1 VESKLP
7 RIELQDR
14 DMTQQIE
21 VEPTEVREIRASVR
35 DPRRA
40 GASKSENA
48 PHSAKRVFTTL
59 IVALVFA
66 FAVIAGLVY
75 LVDSA
80 AYQSTDDAFIDG
92 HIVPVSAQ
100 VAGRVQSVYVDDNQI
115 ANKTDLVVEL
125 DPRDFDAA
133 ARQKAAAVASSQA
146 QASAAQAALQQAI
159 AHVRT
164 EEATVE
170 SDEATAAADA
180 AQNDKA
186 QSDFKRFE
194 GLFKTKV
201 VSPQDVDQFRAAA
214 KSAQAT
220 LNAAEK
226 KVLSDEALVSEARA
240 QVDAFKGLVQ
250 SVNPQIHESDANLAT
265 AKLNQS
271 YTRILAPESGW
282 VTEKSV
288 VPGEYVQAGQSLF
301 ALVPKQVFI
310 TANFKEDQIGR
321 MRPGQPVKVE
331 VDALHGQKFRGH
343 VDSIQAGSGARF
355 SLLPPQNATGN
366 YVKVVQRVPV
376 KIVFDEPMNTGDGL
390 QVGPGE
396 SVVPTVKVSDPDYS
410 PIKVGIA
417 FVVIAIGVI
426 FIVNRGLRK
435 RPKAANIPIAK

>member
-1 VESKLP
+1 MP
-7 RIELQDR
+7 
-14 DMTQQIE
+14 QQIE
-21 VEPTEVREIRASVR
+21 LEQAEVRVPVR
-35 DPRRA
+35 DGSRVGP
-40 GASKSENA
+40 SKRENA
-48 PHSAKRVFTTL
+48 PHSAKHIFITF

-66 FAVIAGLVY
+66 LAVIVGLVY
-75 LVDSA
+75 MVNSA

-100 VAGRVQSVYVDDNQI
+100 VAGRVRSVYVDDNQSV
-115 ANKTDLVVEL
+115 NKTDLVVEL

-133 ARQKAAAVASSQA
+133 ARQKAAALASSQA
-146 QASAAQAALQQAI
+146 QAAAAQAALQVAI
-159 AHVRT
+159 AHVKT
-164 EEATVE
+164 EQATVE
-170 SDEATAAADA
+170 SDQATAAADA

-186 QSDFKRFE
+186 QSDLKRYE
-194 GLFKTKV
+194 ELFKTKV

-220 LNAAEK
+220 LVAAEK
-226 KVLSDEALVSEARA
+226 KTLSDEALVSEARA
-240 QVDAFKGLVQ
+240 QVDAYAGLVQ
-250 SVNPQIHESDANLAT
+250 SVNAQIHESDANLAT
-265 AKLNQS
+265 ANLNQS

-310 TANFKEDQIGR
+310 TANFKEDQIGH
-321 MRPGQPVKVE
+321 MRPGQPVE
-331 VDALHGQKFRGH
+331 IELDAFHGQKFHGH

-376 KIVFDEPMNTGDGL
+376 KIMFDEPLNSGNGL
-390 QVGPGE
+390 PLGPGE

-410 PIKVGIA
+410 PTKVAIA

-426 FIVNRGLRK
+426 FIVSRGLRK
-435 RPKAANIPIAK
+435 RRKAADVPNAK